1 MQQQIMSDVKDAM
14 RAKDGLR
21 LTTLRMLTAAI
32 KQFSIDR
39 PAELRDAPVNDVAV
53 LQIIN
58 KMIKQRKDSYEQFMR
73 GGAVDRAANEQFE
86 IDILSVYLPEQL
98 SESKLIALVD
108 AVIAEV
114 GAESIR
120 DMGKVVNLAKER
132 AAGKVDPAVLSQQ
145 VKNRL
150 SA

>member
-1 MQQQIMSDVKDAM
+1 MQQQITSDVKDAM
-14 RAKDGLR
+14 RAKDSLR

-39 PAELRDAPVNDVAV
+39 PSELRDAPVNDAEV

-73 GGAVDRAANEQFE
+73 GGADDRAAKEQLE
-86 IDILSVYLPEQL
+86 IDILSGYLPEQL
-98 SESKLIALVD
+98 SEDKLIALVD
-108 AVIAEV
+108 AAIAEV

-120 DMGKVVNLAKER
+120 DMGKVMNLAKER

-150 SA
+150 SK

>member
-39 PAELRDAPVNDVAV
+39 PAELRDAPVNDAAV

-73 GGAVDRAANEQFE
+73 GGAVDRAANEQLE

-98 SESKLIALVD
+98 SEDKLIALVD

>member
-39 PAELRDAPVNDVAV
+39 SAELRDAPVNDAAV

-98 SESKLIALVD
+98 SEDKLIALVD